1 MYLDLVIFNFIN
13 GLAGRWPW
21 LDALGIFCA
30 VYLGYVLL
38 FCLLLFLLKDFLPSE
53 QSRSAGKKYW
63 QMVAQSLLAA
73 VVVRFVL
80 VQSFYFLKFRFR
92 PFVHNSNI
100 HFLIPYNSSA
110 TSFPSGHASFYFA
123 LSTIIY
129 GYHKKAGI
137 LFFVASFFIVLGR
150 VFVGVHWP
158 SDVVA
163 GAVVGI
169 VMGLI
174 LNKLFKK
181 VNFKKQ

>member
-1 MYLDLVIFNFIN
+1 MQKIPSSKMILDLEIFNFIN
-13 GLAGRWPW
+13 GFAGRWPW

-38 FCLLLFLLKDFLPSE
+38 FCLAVFLVKDF
-53 QSRSAGKKYW
+53 KKYW
-63 QMVAQSLLAA
+63 RMVLGALAA
-73 VVVRFVL
+73 ALFVRFVL
-80 VQSFYFLKFRFR
+80 VQSFYLLKFRLR
-92 PFVHNSNI
+92 PFVNNNHVN
-100 HFLIPYNSSA
+100 FLISYDPHA
-110 TSFPSGHASFYFA
+110 TAFPSGHASFYFA

-129 GYHKKAGI
+129 RYHKKAGI
-137 LFFVASFFIVLGR
+137 LFYLASFFIVLGR

-174 LNKLFKK
+174 LNKLFRKI
-181 VNFKKQ
+181 NFS